1 VTPSIQLGLRLAG
14 LAASSSAGSARIR
27 SLMVALTSAIGT
39 FLLLVVGAI
48 TRSEILQRPWGLE
61 PGVRILLLAVVITIG
76 LPVLT
81 LAATSGR
88 LSAAMRDRR
97 LANLRLLGLS
107 PVQTRVVAAVETGVA
122 AVVGSV
128 IGSAAFV
135 LVRPLVAR
143 LHPAGRT
150 WPLDTLWPYWWAAA
164 LAVVMVPLA
173 VVTVSVLPQRS
184 AGRAALSEARR
195 AASRRPNPLRLLPLA
210 VGVALA
216 AFVISQADNQYAQG
230 SGSNDWLSSY
240 MLGAIGLLG
249 VGTLL
254 AVPLFVRLLA
264 DLLASRSGRPTL
276 LVAGRRLQDQPAATT
291 RVVTGLL
298 IGLFVVTGARAVV
311 VAFEDTQQYRSSV
324 LAKTTGQVATV
335 YATKKQA
342 AQVQRRLDTDPD
354 VRQTAAFPRLI
365 SPCPEVSDFCVS
377 ASAVVAT
384 CEEFEAFYP
393 DVEGCRDGEPMW
405 VGVDGRRWL
414 QDGTTTLTWR
424 AEQRGKPPGVAVEA
438 PVPQGTIDTGALNVE
453 STEVLLPPS
462 TPGISEIAAT
472 SVVAIGVRAEPG
484 IHVET
489 VIDVRG
495 SSGATTPDTT
505 YYSFV
510 EGLRYLV
517 WAIAVLVLTVGLLA
531 FAVASIDRATSRRSE
546 LVSLQLVGVAPRI
559 LRRTQ
564 WVEISLPLA
573 LGSVAAIGCGL
584 LAGVTFLSF
593 GSIVDQTPW
602 RPTMIL
608 AGVAVAG
615 SLLVAASTLVAAS
628 PRIRPETIRTE

>member
-1 VTPSIQLGLRLAG
+1 VKPSIWLGLRLAG

-27 SLMVALTSAIGT
+27 SLMVALTSAIGA

-48 TRSEILQRPWGLE
+48 SRSEILQRPWGLE
-61 PGVRILLLAVVITIG
+61 PGVRILLIAVVIMIG

-107 PVQTRVVAAVETGVA
+107 PAQTRVVATVETGVA
-122 AVVGSV
+122 AVVGTV
-128 IGSAAFV
+128 IGSAGFV
-135 LVRPLVAR
+135 LARPLVAR
-143 LHPAGRT
+143 LHPSGRT
-150 WPLDTLWPYWWAAA
+150 WPLDTLWPYWWSAV

-195 AASRRPNPLRLLPLA
+195 AESRRPNPLRLIPLA
-210 VGVALA
+210 VGVGLA
-216 AFVISQADNQYAQG
+216 VFVISQAENQHAQE
-230 SGSNDWLSSY
+230 SGSNDWLSPY
-240 MLGAIGLLG
+240 VLGAIGLLG
-249 VGTLL
+249 IGTLL
-254 AVPLFVRLLA
+254 AVPVFVRLLA
-264 DLLASRSGRPTL
+264 DVLASRSGRPTL
-276 LVAGRRLQDQPAATT
+276 VIAGRRLQHQPAATT
-291 RVVTGLL
+291 RVVAGLL

-311 VAFEDTQQYRSSV
+311 VAFEDTQQYRSSM

-335 YATKKQA
+335 YANAKQA
-342 AQVQRRLDTDPD
+342 EQVQRRLDADPD

-365 SPCPEVSDFCVS
+365 SPCPGLSDFCGT
-377 ASAVVAT
+377 AVVAT
-384 CEEFEAFYP
+384 CEQFEAFYP

-405 VGVDGRRWL
+405 VGADGRRWL

-424 AEQRGKPPGVAVEA
+424 AERQNVPQGVPVEA
-438 PVPQGTIDTGALNVE
+438 PVPLGTIDTGAALNVE

-462 TPGISEIAAT
+462 TPSISKIAAT
-472 SVVAIGVRAEPG
+472 TDVAIAVRAEPG

-510 EGLRYLV
+510 ESLRYLV
-517 WAIAVLVLTVGLLA
+517 WAIAVLVLTVGLLS
-531 FAVASIDRATSRRSE
+531 FAVASIDRATNRRSE
-546 LVSLQLVGVAPRI
+546 LVSLQLVGVPPRI

-573 LGSVAAIGCGL
+573 LGSLAAIGCGL

-593 GSIVDQTPW
+593 GSLVDQTPW
-602 RPTMIL
+602 HPTMVL
-608 AGVAVAG
+608 AAVAAAG
-615 SLLVAASTLVAAS
+615 SLLVAASTLFAAS
-628 PRIRPETIRTE
+628 PPIRPETIRTE

>member
-1 VTPSIQLGLRLAG
+1 MRPSLRLGLRLAG
-14 LAASSSAGSARIR
+14 LSASSSAGPARVR

-39 FLLLVVGAI
+39 LLLLVVGAI
-48 TRSEILQRPWGLE
+48 TRSEIVQRPWGLE

-107 PVQTRVVAAVETGVA
+107 PVHTRVVAAVETGVA
-122 AVVGSV
+122 ALVGTV

-135 LVRPLVAR
+135 LARPLVAR

-150 WPLDTLWPYWWAAA
+150 WPLDTLRPHWWAAA

-184 AGRAALSEARR
+184 AGRAALFEARR
-195 AASRRPNPLRLLPLA
+195 AESRRPNPLRLLPLV

-216 AFVISQADNQYAQG
+216 AFVISQAENQHAQE

-249 VGTLL
+249 IGTLL
-254 AVPLFVRLLA
+254 AVPVFVRLLA
-264 DLLASRSGRPTL
+264 DVLASRSGRPTL

-291 RVVTGLL
+291 RVVAGLL

-324 LAKTTGQVATV
+324 LAQTTGQVATV
-335 YATKKQA
+335 YATAKRA
-342 AQVQRRLDTDPD
+342 AQVQRRLDADPD

-365 SPCPEVSDFCVS
+365 SPCPGASDFCG
-377 ASAVVAT
+377 AAVVAT
-384 CEEFEAFYP
+384 CEEFVAFYP

-414 QDGTTTLTWR
+414 QDGTTTVTWH
-424 AEQRGKPPGVAVEA
+424 AERRGRPRGVAIQA
-438 PVPQGTIDTGALNVE
+438 PVPQGTIDTGAALNVE
-453 STEVLLPPS
+453 SMEVLLPPS
-462 TPGISEIAAT
+462 TPGISRIAAT
-472 SVVAIGVRAEPG
+472 SVVAIDVRAEPG

-489 VIDVRG
+489 VIDVHG
-495 SSGATTPDTT
+495 SQGATTPDTT

-510 EGLRYLV
+510 EGLRYMV
-517 WAIAVLVLTVGLLA
+517 WAIAVLVLSIGLLA

-546 LVSLQLVGVAPRI
+546 LVSLQLVGVRPRI

-593 GSIVDQTPW
+593 GSLVDQTPW
-602 RPTMIL
+602 RPTMVL

>member
-1 VTPSIQLGLRLAG
+1 VTPTIRLGLRLAG
-14 LAASSSAGSARIR
+14 LSLSSSAGSARIR

-107 PVQTRVVAAVETGVA
+107 PLQTRVVAAVETGA
-122 AVVGSV
+122 AALVGTV
-128 IGSAAFV
+128 IGSAGFV
-135 LVRPLVAR
+135 LARPLVAR

-164 LAVVMVPLA
+164 LALVMVPLA

-184 AGRAALSEARR
+184 ASRAALSEARR
-195 AASRRPNPLRLLPLA
+195 AEARHPNPLRLLPLA
-210 VGVALA
+210 VGVGLA
-216 AFVISQADNQYAQG
+216 AFVISQAENQYAQE

-249 VGTLL
+249 IGTLL
-254 AVPLFVRLLA
+254 AVPVFVRLLA
-264 DLLASRSGRPTL
+264 DVLARRSGRPTL
-276 LVAGRRLQDQPAATT
+276 LIAGRRLQDQPAATT
-291 RVVTGLL
+291 RVVGGLL

-311 VAFEDTQQYRSSV
+311 VAFEDTPQYRSSV

-335 YATKKQA
+335 YANAKQA
-342 AQVQRRLDTDPD
+342 AQVQRRLDADPD

-365 SPCPEVSDFCVS
+365 SPCPGVSDFCV
-377 ASAVVAT
+377 SAVVAT
-384 CEEFEAFYP
+384 CEEFETFYP

-424 AEQRGKPPGVAVEA
+424 AERREEPRGPAVQA
-438 PVPQGTIDTGALNVE
+438 PVPHGTIDTGAASDVE

-495 SSGATTPDTT
+495 SSGATVPDTT

-517 WAIAVLVLTVGLLA
+517 WSIAVLVLSVGLLA

-546 LVSLQLVGVAPRI
+546 LVSLQLVGVRPRI

-602 RPTMIL
+602 RPTMVL

-615 SLLVAASTLVAAS
+615 SLLAAASTLLAAS

>member
-1 VTPSIQLGLRLAG
+1 LGLRLAG
-14 LAASSSAGSARIR
+14 LSASSSAGSARIR

-48 TRSEILQRPWGLE
+48 TRAEILQRPWGLE
-61 PGVRILLLAVVITIG
+61 PGVRILLIAVVITIG
-76 LPVLT
+76 LPVLM

-88 LSAAMRDRR
+88 LSAAIRDRR

-107 PVQTRVVAAVETGVA
+107 PAQTRVVAAVETGVA
-122 AVVGSV
+122 AMVGTV

-135 LVRPLVAR
+135 LARPLVAR

-195 AASRRPNPLRLLPLA
+195 AESRRPNPLRLLPLA
-210 VGVALA
+210 VGVGLA
-216 AFVISQADNQYAQG
+216 AFVISQAENQYAQG

-254 AVPLFVRLLA
+254 AVPVFVRLLA
-264 DLLASRSGRPTL
+264 DVLASRSGRPTL
-276 LVAGRRLQDQPAATT
+276 LVAGRRLQDQPGATT
-291 RVVTGLL
+291 RVVAGLL

-311 VAFEDTQQYRSSV
+311 VAFEDTPQYRSSV

-335 YATKKQA
+335 YATAEQA
-342 AQVQRRLDTDPD
+342 AQVRRHLDADPD
-354 VRQTAAFPRLI
+354 IRQTAAFPRLI
-365 SPCPEVSDFCVS
+365 SPCPGTSGFC

-393 DVEGCRDGEPMW
+393 DVEGCLDGEPMW

-414 QDGTTTLTWR
+414 QDGTTTLTWH
-424 AEQRGKPPGVAVEA
+424 AETQGQPRGQSVET
-438 PVPQGTIDTGALNVE
+438 PIPHRTIATGAAVNVE
-453 STEVLLPPS
+453 STDVLLPPS
-462 TPGISEIAAT
+462 TPGISKIAAT

-489 VIDVRG
+489 VIDVPG
-495 SSGATTPDTT
+495 SQGATTPDTT

-510 EGLRYLV
+510 EGLRYMV
-517 WAIAVLVLTVGLLA
+517 WAIAVLVLTIGLLS

-546 LVSLQLVGVAPRI
+546 LVSLQLVGVPPRI

-573 LGSVAAIGCGL
+573 LGSVAAISCGL

-593 GSIVDQTPW
+593 GSLVDQTPW
-602 RPTMIL
+602 HPTMIL
-608 AGVAVAG
+608 AGAAVAG

-628 PRIRPETIRTE
+628 PRIQPETIRTE

>member
-1 VTPSIQLGLRLAG
+1 MKPSIRLGLRLAG

-48 TRSEILQRPWGLE
+48 TRSEILQRPWGLD
-61 PGVRILLLAVVITIG
+61 PGVRILLIAVVITIG

-107 PVQTRVVAAVETGVA
+107 PAQTRVVATVETGA
-122 AVVGSV
+122 AAMAGAV
-128 IGSAAFV
+128 IGSAGFV
-135 LVRPLVAR
+135 LARPLVAR

-150 WPLDTLWPYWWAAA
+150 WPLDTLWPYWWAAV

-184 AGRAALSEARR
+184 AIRAALSEARR
-195 AASRRPNPLRLLPLA
+195 AESRHPNPLRLLPLA
-210 VGVALA
+210 VGVGLA
-216 AFVISQADNQYAQG
+216 AFVISQAENQYAQE

-249 VGTLL
+249 MGTLL
-254 AVPLFVRLLA
+254 VVPVFVRLVA
-264 DLLASRSGRPTL
+264 DVLASRSGRPTL

-291 RVVTGLL
+291 RVVAGLL
-298 IGLFVVTGARAVV
+298 IGLFVVTGSRAVV
-311 VAFEDTQQYRSSV
+311 VAFEDTPQYRSSV

-335 YATKKQA
+335 YATAKQA
-342 AQVQRRLDTDPD
+342 ARVQRRLDADPD
-354 VRQTAAFPRLI
+354 VRQTAAFPRLV
-365 SPCPEVSDFCVS
+365 SPCPGVSDFCG
-377 ASAVVAT
+377 SAVVAT
-384 CEEFEAFYP
+384 CREFEAFHH
-393 DVEGCRDGEPMW
+393 DAEGCREGRPMW
-405 VGVDGRRWL
+405 IGTDGRQWL
-414 QDGTTTLTWR
+414 PEGTATLTWR
-424 AEQRGKPPGVAVEA
+424 AERREGAWGPAVEA
-438 PVPQGTIDTGALNVE
+438 PVPEQTIDTGAGFFE
-453 STEVLLPPS
+453 STEVLLPPA
-462 TPGISEIAAT
+462 TPGIAEIAAS
-472 SVVAIGVRAEPG
+472 SVVAIEVRAEPG

-489 VIDVRG
+489 VIAVRG

-517 WAIAVLVLTVGLLA
+517 WAIAVLVLSVGLLA

-546 LVSLQLVGVAPRI
+546 LVSLQLVGVRPRF

-564 WVEISLPLA
+564 WVEIALPLA

-593 GSIVDQTPW
+593 GSIADQTPW
-602 RPTMIL
+602 RPTMVL